1 MNEQELFD
9 RLERLT
15 RAFEGM
21 TEGVE
26 RSTETTRAHTDA
38 TQMDAAQIQESIAQQ
53 KRKKALDET
62 DQREQYAYSARI
74 RKNFDDLGISI
85 RTYIEGGKTLSK
97 IEKSRET
104 DMKARQAA
112 EKELNKVLEENAEG
126 YKNLSQAAKE
136 KYKNDLK
143 NEAAM
148 TKAYAST
155 GRHYDAT
162 GKLVKETSDLTMAQR
177 AEIAILKQHDSVVQS
192 MTGNVGKFGMDLGK
206 LAIKSTFDMFVAGIK
221 GAYEGTIAYQDAI
234 LDGAGANAAAAAQ
247 VSAEMNALA
256 GALEATGSS
265 MVSLGAEAAKTAL
278 QMIILGGPIGIL
290 VGVIMLLVG
299 AVVAYEGYEK
309 QAQATK
315 MKRDAELQKKQAAIY
330 DQLYKDFTQLSSA
343 SLTSAGGMT
352 TLWKQLG
359 QVSMSVKDFGK
370 FNKILVEGSASLATF
385 ASSAVEGVQKFTD
398 VAGSVIKSGL
408 GDVFRQMGLTNEEMA
423 EHTLKYMEQQ
433 RSLGTLQNKS
443 ATDLKIGTA
452 NYIREL
458 DRVAA
463 LTGQSR
469 KDQEKGRDA
478 IRAMAQVSAA
488 KNIAMQ
494 RGDTKRAEKLG
505 VVEELAGGLRAT
517 MPEFAAALA
526 KRESGAALDSSQVA
540 MMKNQEALLR
550 YIDSGGKDQVKMQML
565 VAQGLEKTDKGNAF
579 LVNKI
584 GEVAGYT
591 IDNYADRQKYQ
602 QQIEGL
608 RKAEAEAKAAGKP
621 FDAAAFLDKQ
631 RQVTDPFTKAQA
643 DAAQKAKETQI
654 AFEHNVMGL
663 STEVPNIMKEMIKK
677 LPESLSGPIM
687 KFFEYVENFGNYVKK
702 FIGNPS
708 GSMEDLGYST
718 KEFFTGKNRK
728 QQDAEELAS
737 VNSKIKTLNDL
748 LKNPEEAKKIA
759 EDNLKLAKKE
769 YDDREKA
776 ITQLNIAFRS
786 EKDYNKRK
794 EIQAQQMQAVEEKK
808 AAYLKRSIAEEAVS
822 KTSSGRNSAS
832 YQKDLKSLEARKTTL
847 TAAAAAPNGSGNA
860 ASGGGAAAMGAGDP
874 SGGGSSK
881 PKLKSISSRSGPS
894 TQVNE
899 AVADNFQNLINHL
912 DMAGYKINSLG
923 GYNDRDV
930 TGQPGVKSAHAKG
943 AALDINPSTNPM
955 SSRLITD
962 LPENIGII
970 AGNLGL
976 GWGGDWQSKKDA
988 MHFSAARNEGG
999 TLMAKTGGIFN
1010 GPPGGYPVELHGREA
1025 VVPLPNPGD
1034 KIAIDKAQKD
1044 GAATKG
1050 ALSSVVADSTTP
1062 ANDKGSTI
1070 LMDLYTMME
1079 EKFDDLIDKMDTN
1092 NKYTDKILKYSQ
1104 V

>member
-1 MNEQELFD
+1 
-9 RLERLT
+9 
-15 RAFEGM
+15 M

-104 DMKARQAA
+104 DMKVRQAA